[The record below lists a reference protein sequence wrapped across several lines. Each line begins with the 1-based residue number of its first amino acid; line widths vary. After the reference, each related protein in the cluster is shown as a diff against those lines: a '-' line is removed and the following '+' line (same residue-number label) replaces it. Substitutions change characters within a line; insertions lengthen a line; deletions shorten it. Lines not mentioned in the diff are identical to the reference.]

1 MILNVFICQK
11 QDFLFLNHCCLAVK
25 VAGKII

>member
-1 MILNVFICQK
+1 MGLELKEVPVNT
-11 QDFLFLNHCCLAVK
+11 AVK